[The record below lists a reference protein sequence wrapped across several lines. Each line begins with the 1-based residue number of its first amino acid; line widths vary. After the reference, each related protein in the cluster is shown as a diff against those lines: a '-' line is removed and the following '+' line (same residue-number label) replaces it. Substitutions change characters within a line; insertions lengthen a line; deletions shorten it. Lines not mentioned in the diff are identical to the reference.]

1 MTQEIGIR
9 ISWDG
14 AAGEAGVKRLT
25 QSFGEVGQSSANA
38 SNAAAASLAKVEMS
52 AKQTA
57 AALRGVPAQFTDIFT
72 SLASGQSPMMV
83 LMQQGGQLKDMFG
96 GTGAAAR
103 ALGGY
108 VMGLVNPLTV
118 GAATVAALAVAAHQG
133 AEESRMLANA
143 LVLTG
148 NAAGTSVSQLQGMS
162 QSVAAAAGATKAAAA
177 DALAQL
183 TGTGRVAADVLQQAA
198 AASVSWERATGKA
211 VADTV
216 KEFAELGK
224 APVAA
229 SLKLNEQ
236 YNYLTLAVYQQ
247 IKALEDQGKASE
259 AAALAQK
266 TYADAAAEMAK
277 KVTENLGFLEKGW
290 RGVSDGAKAAWDGML
305 GIGRE
310 TSLEQKIANQVK
322 YLQDLRNGAFY
333 VDTTKAEEYLTQLQI
348 QLEAQK
354 RAAAAEAERTRVQ
367 REGLAAAQAVA
378 KVNEKALS
386 KQEQMNKALAEY
398 RDNLAKIRAA
408 DPNHADL
415 APANIARG
423 EKAIREQH
431 ADKAAE
437 SAAKRLQ
444 ESYQSLIGTIREKAA
459 AEEAAVGTT
468 TNLSEAQKL
477 QIKVTQDLASGK
489 LKLTT
494 AQKAVVDA
502 ELARLAALEQVNQR
516 EVEAAKLAKEHAEYL
531 GKLADEETKRT
542 AQLNASNEKLREEID
557 QLGMSAE
564 QVAIYQAEKLR
575 AQAATDLLSASTA
588 EEQALLEEAAGVCT
602 AASAAYR
609 ELAAA
614 KRAAAG
620 AALDQAGLVQARA
633 AKKAAVDAASATVA
647 AWKRA
652 GDDIYR
658 SLTDSLYRSFET
670 GGSVSKTFFKS
681 LENTAKAT
689 TLRIAVEGVFSLGG
703 SLANAGIN
711 ALLGTSSS
719 NGGAGTNYLGMASNA
734 QSAYS
739 LYGLAAN
746 TFQYGAADTAKGL
759 YYAAQNFFNP
769 GPAASQ
775 YTVLTAAEA
784 AASGAEAGYGLYAS
798 TSLASTAPG
807 VAPVVGQMASGTG
820 SAAAAPAGSTAGSM
834 ASLWPLAVIAGMYL
848 SNSLYSAGYKY
859 DRSTFEQGDYRT
871 WSMAGQEAQYQT
883 ANTLGK
889 LFGQDNFGDS
899 RFFQVASGVN
909 LSRYV
914 DEAVQKALGIRG
926 GGAKIEAF
934 GGDRDVSWGLAKT
947 APTDDLLGG
956 IAAGLETQ
964 FNGILVKF
972 GKSAQDILVGLG
984 MDADPLGDS
993 KARMGYSLSVGGA
1006 AVFSERDV
1014 DAITFDAIQANAN
1027 RALIAALQSAD
1038 ISEPVDA
1045 YLDSL
1050 GDVSTMTKDQITTT
1064 LGMIDTYYGLG
1075 KEMELLGINTDALT
1089 STMVQAF
1096 GGTDAL
1102 NTALQSYYQNFFTE
1116 EERAAKAREQLQ
1128 AQFVALGYTMPTTRA
1143 GMKALIAEV
1152 ASAGEESA
1160 ATVSQLIKLSAA
1172 VGELA
1177 DTAEQAAAATAGKV
1191 RGALQEVL
1199 TSLDNLH
1206 KNAADAATRVSESQR
1221 SIYDAYTSSVTR
1233 VSDAQ
1238 AALNDL
1244 LDQSAQSTRDFAGS
1258 IADWLGQLQTSATS
1272 SMGIEARYQSLAAK
1286 LQSTATLAK
1295 AGDQDSRDKL
1305 TGVASAFLDASR
1317 VRAPSAVD
1325 YARDEARTR
1334 ILLQNILG
1342 SLPATATAATTPT
1355 LEQQVAAA
1363 QQALAD
1369 RQAEAAKYLQLMVDT
1384 GTSTSLGVQSVADE
1398 IAGLRLAYDQA
1409 TTAQALANSQLTVA
1423 LAALNQ
1429 LGLTEE
1435 TVRLL
1440 VAGKTGAA
1448 PGDFAEA
1455 LGVSDDTISALQKA
1469 LGFSDVQLQALS
1481 DALNLQV
1488 GAEIY
1493 DALSTAVG
1501 VPAVVLETLA
1511 SSLGVSPIAFAAL
1524 QSALGIDADQA
1535 LVLGAILGIS
1545 PELRTEMAGALGV
1558 SLDALAPLA
1567 TALGYDATKIITL
1580 GTAIGIADA
1589 AVTTINSLATRLGF
1603 SVDAATT
1610 IDQLPAVL
1618 GFSVVA
1624 GQLIA
1629 DLPGQVG
1636 FSESAQGAIAA
1647 LGTLVGLSPEAQKTI
1662 DDLDEQVGFSQ
1673 AAKDLI
1679 TALKSQVGLS
1689 SEALATIGDLDDLVG
1704 FSGSAMTTYAAL
1716 STAVGMKD
1724 GVLSSLASSVGLSP
1738 AALAAISSISVGVSN
1753 SSPSAYK
1760 ALVDSTY
1767 EMVLGRKAEEKGE
1780 SYWLSQ
1786 LYTGA
1791 VTAANFLPA
1800 FIAGASGTDKDTAI
1814 AYAKSIK
1821 LPGFAIGTSYVPTDM
1836 VAQIHAGEEI
1846 TPRPYVDAQREQ
1858 REETNSLL
1866 STLLRSNRELR
1877 DEIALL
1883 KSQVAGVARS
1893 TDRTDV
1899 TLQRVTQGG
1908 RDRIRVELVT

>member
-162 QSVAAAAGATKAAAA
+162 QSVAAATGATKAAAA

-198 AASVSWERATGKA
+198 TASVSFERATGKA
-211 VADTV
+211 IGDTV

-415 APANIARG
+415 APSNIAKG
-423 EKAIREQH
+423 EKAIREQY

-437 SAAKRLQ
+437 ASAKRLQ
-444 ESYQSLIGTIREKAA
+444 DAYQSLIGTIREKAA

-468 TNLSEAQKL
+468 ANLSEAQKL
-477 QIKVTQDLASGK
+477 QIKVTQELASGK
-489 LKLTT
+489 LKLT
-494 AQKAVVDA
+494 ASQKAVVDA

-531 GKLADEETKRT
+531 GKLADEETKRA
-542 AQLNASNEKLREEID
+542 AQLSTSNERLQEEID
-557 QLGMSAE
+557 QIGMSAE
-564 QVAIYQAEKLR
+564 QIAAYQAAKLR
-575 AQAATDLLSASTA
+575 AQAATDLLAASTA

-620 AALDQAGLVQARA
+620 AALDQAGLVQERA

-658 SLTDSLYRSFET
+658 SLTDSLYRSFEM

-711 ALLGTSSS
+711 ALLGTSGN
-719 NGGAGTNYLGMASNA
+719 NGGSGANYLNLASNA

-746 TFQYGAADTAKGL
+746 TFQYGAMDTAKGL

-769 GPAASQ
+769 GPAAAL
-775 YTVLTAAEA
+775 YTVPTEA
-784 AASGAEAGYGLYAS
+784 ALAASQTGYGLYAS
-798 TSLASTAPG
+798 TSLATTAPG
-807 VAPVVGQMASGTG
+807 VAPAVAQMASGTG
-820 SAAAAPAGSTAGSM
+820 SAAAAPAGSSAGSM
-834 ASLWPLAVIAGMYL
+834 ASLWPLAIVAGMMMA
-848 SNSLYSAGYKY
+848 NDLYSAGYKY
-859 DRSTFEQGDYRT
+859 DRSTFDQGDYRT

-883 ANTLGK
+883 ANTVGK
-889 LFGQDNFGDS
+889 LFGADNFGDS
-899 RFFQVASGVN
+899 RFFQVASGIN

-926 GGAKIEAF
+926 GGPKMEAY
-934 GGDRDVSWGLAKT
+934 GGDRDVAWGLAKT
-947 APTDDLLGG
+947 APTNDVLAG
-956 IAAGLETQ
+956 IATGLETQ
-964 FNGILVKF
+964 FNAIIGKF
-972 GKSAQDILVGLG
+972 GKTAQDIIVGLG
-984 MDADPLGDS
+984 MDADPMGDA

-1038 ISEPVDA
+1038 ISEPVNA

-1064 LGMIDTYYGLG
+1064 LGMIDTYYGLS

-1116 EERAAKAREQLQ
+1116 EERAAKAREQLLG
-1128 AQFVALGYTMPTTRA
+1128 QFVALGYTMPATRA

-1191 RGALQEVL
+1191 RSALQEVL

-1238 AALNDL
+1238 ATLNDL
-1244 LDQSAQSTRDFAGS
+1244 LQQSAEATRSFGAS
-1258 IADWLGQLQTSATS
+1258 ISDWLFQLQTSATG

-1286 LQSTATLAK
+1286 LQSTAVLAK
-1295 AGDQDSRDKL
+1295 ADDPESRAKL
-1305 TGVASAFLDASR
+1305 TGVASAFLEASR
-1317 VRAPSAVD
+1317 ARAPSAVD

-1342 SLPATATAATTPT
+1342 GLPATAVATTAPT
-1355 LEQQVAAA
+1355 LEQQIATA
-1363 QQALAD
+1363 QQAVAD

-1384 GTSTSLGVQSVADE
+1384 GTSTSLGVQSVAAE
-1398 IAGLRLAYDQA
+1398 ITGLRLAYDQA
-1409 TTAQALANSQLTVA
+1409 TTAQALANTQLTVA
-1423 LAALNQ
+1423 LAALSQ

-1455 LGVSDDTISALQKA
+1455 LGVSDDTITALQKA
-1469 LGFSDVQLQALS
+1469 LGFSDAQLQALS

-1488 GAEIY
+1488 GADIY

-1524 QSALGIDADQA
+1524 QAALGIDADQA

-1558 SLDALAPLA
+1558 SVDALAPLA

-1589 AVTTINSLATRLGF
+1589 AVTTINALATRLGF
-1603 SVDAATT
+1603 SSDAATT
-1610 IDQLPAVL
+1610 IDQLPVVL
-1618 GFSVVA
+1618 GFSALA
-1624 GQLIA
+1624 GQLIS

-1636 FSESAQGAIAA
+1636 FSGSAQDAIAA
-1647 LGTLVGLSPEAQKTI
+1647 LGTLVGLSPEALETI
-1662 DDLDEQVGFSQ
+1662 DALAEQAGFS
-1673 AAKDLI
+1673 AAAESLI
-1679 TALKSQVGLS
+1679 AALRTQVGLS
-1689 SEALATIGDLDDLVG
+1689 PEALATIDGLADQVG

-1716 STAVGMKD
+1716 STAVGLQNS
-1724 GVLSSLASSVGLSP
+1724 VLSSLATSVGLSP
-1738 AALAAISSISVGVSN
+1738 SALAAISSISVGVSN
-1753 SSPSAYK
+1753 TSPSAYK

-1821 LPGFAIGTSYVPTDM
+1821 LPGFAIGTSYVPEDM

-1866 STLLRSNRELR
+1866 SALLQSNRELR
-1877 DEIALL
+1877 AEVASL
-1883 KSQVAGVARS
+1883 KSPLASIDRS
-1893 TDRTDV
+1893 SGRTDV
-1899 TLQRVTQGG
+1899 TLQRVTMGK
-1908 RDRIRVELVT
+1908 DRVRTEAVA